1 MNTFKKA
8 ILATFMSILTII
20 FLSTQTP
27 ISAQSNQNTS
37 DSTDNQETILPPL
50 VKPDL
55 LPGPKD
61 ENNTNNPKDIRTYF
75 SDKLL
80 PMAAQR
86 LVTIIALL
94 SILSLIFAGFKYYT
108 AFGDDGKAEE
118 GKKIAQ
124 YAILGLVLSLM
135 SLAIVSIIGGLAQFF
150 Q

>member
-1 MNTFKKA
+1 MKKIFITLSLA
-8 ILATFMSILTII
+8 ILTTTTLIGAV
-20 FLSTQTP
+20 STQ
-27 ISAQSNQNTS
+27 AQAQDTNTQTES
-37 DSTDNQETILPPL
+37 STILPPL
-50 VKPDL
+50 PKPDL
-55 LPGPKD
+55 LPGPQD
-61 ENNTNNPKDIRTYF
+61 ENNTNNPDDIRTYF
-75 SDKLL
+75 SDRLL

-94 SILSLIFAGFKYYT
+94 SIVSLIFAGFKYYT
-108 AFGDDGKAEE
+108 AFGDEGKAEE